1 MSTLFSNTPSVTVLD
16 NRGLSVRD
24 IAYYRHPDEPG
35 TTQTRITHHQYDIRG
50 SLEQSADPRLHQS
63 GKANFHYLTDLAGH
77 VLRTQGVDNGTSFSL
92 SDAAGRAFIA
102 VNNISTAADGS
113 EDKNHAVTR
122 TWQYEGASLPGRLL
136 SITEQV
142 TGDAARI
149 TERFVYARNTEAEKA
164 HNLTGQCISHYDT
177 AGLVQTDS
185 IALTGVALSVS
196 RRLLKD
202 VDNPDVVADWQGG
215 DASVWNE
222 QLSKE
227 DYVTLT
233 TTDATGTVL
242 TTTDTK
248 GNVQRVAY
256 DVSGLMSGS
265 WLTLKGKAEQT
276 IVKSLMYSAAGQKL
290 REEQGNGV
298 VTTYSYEPETQRL
311 IGIKTERPTGHALG
325 AKVLQDL
332 RYEYDPV
339 GNVVTINNDAEET
352 RFWRNQKVVPENTY
366 TYDSLYQLV
375 QATGREMANAGQQSN
390 HLPSATTPFS
400 SDSSAYTNYTRTY
413 TYDEAGNLI
422 KVSHSAPATSNN
434 YTTTLTVSDSSN
446 RSVQSTLT
454 ENASDVD
461 GFFTVGGQQ
470 KQLQLGQHLIWTPR
484 NELLKVTPVVRDG
497 DMNDV
502 ESYRYDAGSQRLLKV
517 SKQKAANTVQ
527 TLRALYLP
535 GVELRSVTQDNT
547 ETESLQVITLGEA
560 GRAQVRVLHWEKG
573 GPSEISNDQ
582 VRYSYDSLIGSCN
595 LEVDSSGHVIS
606 MEEYYPYGGT
616 AILTARNQTE
626 VKYKTV
632 RYSGKERDATGLYY
646 YGYRY
651 YQPWVGRWLS
661 SDPAGTVDGLNL
673 YRMVR
678 NNPIKYRDPNGL
690 LSAGSALKGAKGA
703 LGIYDKL
710 SNLKGNVKSTIKGL
724 PLPAKVA
731 LGIVVAPL
739 AVITVA
745 LYGVGAALKKV
756 GSALFN
762 KSIKKTRGN
771 ILHGEEPIT
780 NSEHYLGEMMKL
792 KEKTLA
798 KNMANTGV
806 NVADN
811 ISPLLSP
818 VGANVASVAGYALGA
833 ASGYARAK
841 HGAVASSVVSD
852 AISTNSSPVKGAMT
866 SAAATM
872 ATVKINAGE
881 TSSLAATLVSSVAGL
896 AGGVTKSSLN
906 SERAQLIGHADVG
919 NKLLKGKES
928 THNAAA
934 ALITSAGLDDELLEG
949 KKVNGKQLEKVGH
962 AVALGTNWTGNSLS
976 SIQGMPYIGSVV
988 SVANILGGAIYGAN
1002 EAIKQFGHRSA
1013 FVNPQFD

>member
-1 MSTLFSNTPSVTVLD
+1 MSTSLFSNTPSVTVLD

-24 IAYYRHPDEPG
+24 IAYYRHPNEP
-35 TTQTRITHHQYDIRG
+35 TSTRTRITHHQYDTRG
-50 SLEQSADPRLHQS
+50 ALKQSADPRLHQS
-63 GKANFHYLTDLAGH
+63 EKANFHYLTDLAGH
-77 VLRTQGVDNGTSFSL
+77 VLRTQGVDNGTSVSL
-92 SDAAGRAFIA
+92 NDAAGRAFIA

-113 EDKNHAVTR
+113 EDTSQAVTR

-164 HNLTGQCISHYDT
+164 HNLAGQCISHYDT

-202 VDNPDVVADWQGG
+202 ADNPDVVADWQGG

-339 GNVVTINNDAEET
+339 GNVLKINNDAEET

-375 QATGREMANAGQQSN
+375 KATGREMANAGQQSN
-390 HLPSATTPFS
+390 HLPSATIPFL

-422 KVSHSAPATSNN
+422 KVNHSAPATSNN
-434 YTTTLTVSDSSN
+434 YTTTMTVSDSSN

-454 ENASDVD
+454 ENVSDVD
-461 GFFTVGGQQ
+461 RFFTVGGQQ
-470 KQLQLGQHLIWTPR
+470 NQLQLGQPLIWTPR

-517 SKQKAANTVQ
+517 SKQKAASSVQ

-535 GVELRSVTQDNT
+535 GIELRSVAQYNT
-547 ETESLQVITLGEA
+547 ETESLQVITIGEA

-595 LEVDSSGHVIS
+595 LEVDSSGHLIS

-616 AILTARNQTE
+616 AILTARSQAE

-661 SDPAGTVDGLNL
+661 SDPAGTIDGLNL

-678 NNPIKYRDPNGL
+678 NNPVIFADLDGLRPDSRNQLPGSHLYKPNLRTGEDRNLRDASL
-690 LSAGSALKGAKGA
+690 LIPSSMENAVAKGSPIKLEEA
-703 LGIYDKL
+703 LTEHAL
-710 SNLKGNVKSTIKGL
+710 STT
-724 PLPAKVA
+724 PLLTDLINPSKV
-731 LGIVVAPL
+731 PMDD
-739 AVITVA
+739 TT
-745 LYGVGAALKKV
+745 K
-756 GSALFN
+756 
-762 KSIKKTRGN
+762 N
-771 ILHGEEPIT
+771 ILTHK
-780 NSEHYLGEMMKL
+780 S
-792 KEKTLA
+792 
-798 KNMANTGV
+798 
-806 NVADN
+806 
-811 ISPLLSP
+811 
-818 VGANVASVAGYALGA
+818 
-833 ASGYARAK
+833 
-841 HGAVASSVVSD
+841 
-852 AISTNSSPVKGAMT
+852 
-866 SAAATM
+866 
-872 ATVKINAGE
+872 
-881 TSSLAATLVSSVAGL
+881 L
-896 AGGVTKSSLN
+896 AGGILAFNAIRFSMSGNNNVNALRIVDKETSTHQIGSGGTLAYWAPQGGYVDIPAHPKNGKPELVFTPGFSGCIFVADKLNENTIRVRHVQGGKEDSEYNNLAADEHGQGMIDAMEYRDYGYHHDVKERLMENIKGSAFMIYKNERWNIRYQSLAN
-906 SERAQLIGHADVG
+906 APGILSLKEESGGLFR
-919 NKLLKGKES
+919 KLPQLKGTICYS
-928 THNAAA
+928 
-934 ALITSAGLDDELLEG
+934 EG
-949 KKVNGKQLEKVGH
+949 R
-962 AVALGTNWTGNSLS
+962 
-976 SIQGMPYIGSVV
+976 SVV
-988 SVANILGGAIYGAN
+988 KN
-1002 EAIKQFGHRSA
+1002 EVIPLHF
-1013 FVNPQFD
+1013 

>member
-1 MSTLFSNTPSVTVLD
+1 MSTSLFSNTPSVTVLD

-24 IAYYRHPDEPG
+24 IAYYRHPNEPT
-35 TTQTRITHHQYDIRG
+35 TTQTRITHHQYDTRG
-50 SLEQSADPRLHQS
+50 ALKQSADPRLHQS
-63 GKANFHYLTDLAGH
+63 GKANFHYLTGLAGH
-77 VLRTQGVDNGTSFSL
+77 VLRTQGVDNGTSVSL

-113 EDKNHAVTR
+113 EDKSHAVTR

-164 HNLTGQCISHYDT
+164 QNLAGQCISHYDT
-177 AGLVQTDS
+177 AGLVQTGS
-185 IALTGVALSVS
+185 IALTGVALSIS

-227 DYVTLT
+227 DYITLT

-265 WLTLKGKAEQT
+265 WLTLKGGVEQV
-276 IVKSLMYSAAGQKL
+276 IVKSLTYSAAGQKL

-325 AKVLQDL
+325 TKVLQDL

-339 GNVVTINNDAEET
+339 GNVLKINNDAEET
-352 RFWRNQKVVPENTY
+352 RFWRNQKVEPENTY

-375 QATGREMANAGQQSN
+375 KATGREMANAGQQSN
-390 HLPSATTPFS
+390 HLPSATIPFL

-413 TYDEAGNLI
+413 TYDETGNLI
-422 KVSHSAPATSNN
+422 KVNHSAPATSNN
-434 YTTTLTVSDSSN
+434 YTTTMTVSDSSN

-454 ENASDVD
+454 ENVSDVD

-470 KQLQLGQHLIWTPR
+470 NQLQLGQHLIWTPR

-497 DMNDV
+497 DVDDV

-517 SKQKAANTVQ
+517 SKQKAANSVQ

-535 GVELRSVTQDNT
+535 GIELRSVAQGST
-547 ETESLQVITLGEA
+547 ETENLQVITIGEA

-595 LEVDSSGHVIS
+595 LEVDSTGCVIS

-616 AILTARNQTE
+616 AILTARSQAE

-678 NNPIKYRDPNGL
+678 NNPVTLKDIDGLAPNKDTLRLAQGKISPLKNRGLITSSDSTEIGVDMRAVRVDKYNNVVTDRFSLNNPDFYGEKHATDNGHTVIL
-690 LSAGSALKGAKGA
+690 NTFKGDQMNSLYTGMKAGSHWGDNKLDPSVNIIKVSNGYDGTLGIEIPYTSIPENSPIIVSMGA
-703 LGIYDKL
+703 LSGCTAVYATRKNSFYAYHAGTANANGDWKTAINGVESIYEAHEKLTGLNVNKEGL
-710 SNLKGNVKSTIKGL
+710 SNNSLVSL
-724 PLPAKVA
+724 L
-731 LGIVVAPL
+731 
-739 AVITVA
+739 
-745 LYGVGAALKKV
+745 
-756 GSALFN
+756 
-762 KSIKKTRGN
+762 
-771 ILHGEEPIT
+771 
-780 NSEHYLGEMMKL
+780 SEHYDQASITYTNSGREDK
-792 KEKTLA
+792 KITEKSLTVDAFNYDEAKRGRFDISIGLA
-798 KNMANTGV
+798 YA
-806 NVADN
+806 
-811 ISPLLSP
+811 LLS
-818 VGANVASVAGYALGA
+818 
-833 ASGYARAK
+833 
-841 HGAVASSVVSD
+841 
-852 AISTNSSPVKGAMT
+852 
-866 SAAATM
+866 
-872 ATVKINAGE
+872 
-881 TSSLAATLVSSVAGL
+881 
-896 AGGVTKSSLN
+896 
-906 SERAQLIGHADVG
+906 
-919 NKLLKGKES
+919 
-928 THNAAA
+928 
-934 ALITSAGLDDELLEG
+934 
-949 KKVNGKQLEKVGH
+949 
-962 AVALGTNWTGNSLS
+962 
-976 SIQGMPYIGSVV
+976 
-988 SVANILGGAIYGAN
+988 
-1002 EAIKQFGHRSA
+1002 
-1013 FVNPQFD
+1013 

>member
-1 MSTLFSNTPSVTVLD
+1 M
-16 NRGLSVRD
+16 
-24 IAYYRHPDEPG
+24 Y
-35 TTQTRITHHQYDIRG
+35 
-50 SLEQSADPRLHQS
+50 
-63 GKANFHYLTDLAGH
+63 
-77 VLRTQGVDNGTSFSL
+77 
-92 SDAAGRAFIA
+92 
-102 VNNISTAADGS
+102 
-113 EDKNHAVTR
+113 
-122 TWQYEGASLPGRLL
+122 AS
-136 SITEQV
+136 
-142 TGDAARI
+142 
-149 TERFVYARNTEAEKA
+149 NTEAEKA
-164 HNLTGQCISHYDT
+164 HNLAGQCISHYDT

-202 VDNPDVVADWQGG
+202 ADNPDVVADWQGG

-242 TTTDTK
+242 TTIDTK

-276 IVKSLMYSAAGQKL
+276 IVKSLTYSAAGQKP

-390 HLPSATTPFS
+390 HLPSATIPFS

-413 TYDEAGNLI
+413 TYDEVGNLTRV
-422 KVSHSAPATSNN
+422 KHSAPATNNN
-434 YTTTLTVSDSSN
+434 YTTTITVSDSSN
-446 RSVQSTLT
+446 RSVQNTLT

-470 KQLQLGQHLIWTPR
+470 KQLQLGQPLIWTPR

-497 DMNDV
+497 DMDDV

-517 SKQKAANTVQ
+517 SKQKAASSVQ

-535 GVELRSVTQDNT
+535 GIELRSVAQDNT

-595 LEVDSSGHVIS
+595 LEVDSSGHFIS

-626 VKYKTV
+626 VKYKMV

-673 YRMVR
+673 YRMVC
-678 NNPIKYRDPNGL
+678 NNPVSFYDTNGLVKTSSGIPSHKALEAVGQAEGVKIGQALLKLSDSQAQSQTQAIRKKINAFYSVKNRYGNAIQNTKTLKKAYDAVMNGQLDTFNNKYRDANSGQDEL
-690 LSAGSALKGAKGA
+690 MSTATVRSIYSGIASVEKTAGVTFTQAQHDLAFASLEHVSQARLPTDGSGYNLGTGGVMQHPTGKGAFFHPPTVSSKGVLSSQKNHSLSDRA
-703 LGIYDKL
+703 RRDQVIGKLQNEVNNYAISGGDVMEPILAANLFAAQYTLEDFTGPATAANMNVLPVINQQARQSQSEQRDAIKHLDKL
-710 SNLKGNVKSTIKGL
+710 GQTI
-724 PLPAKVA
+724 PS
-731 LGIVVAPL
+731 APL
-739 AVITVA
+739 AT
-745 LYGVGAALKKV
+745 L
-756 GSALFN
+756 N
-762 KSIKKTRGN
+762 T
-771 ILHGEEPIT
+771 H
-780 NSEHYLGEMMKL
+780 NSVWAPTKR
-792 KEKTLA
+792 A
-798 KNMANTGV
+798 KN
-806 NVADN
+806 
-811 ISPLLSP
+811 IQRSFSPTRFL
-818 VGANVASVAGYALGA
+818 
-833 ASGYARAK
+833 
-841 HGAVASSVVSD
+841 
-852 AISTNSSPVKGAMT
+852 
-866 SAAATM
+866 
-872 ATVKINAGE
+872 
-881 TSSLAATLVSSVAGL
+881 
-896 AGGVTKSSLN
+896 
-906 SERAQLIGHADVG
+906 
-919 NKLLKGKES
+919 
-928 THNAAA
+928 
-934 ALITSAGLDDELLEG
+934 
-949 KKVNGKQLEKVGH
+949 
-962 AVALGTNWTGNSLS
+962 
-976 SIQGMPYIGSVV
+976 
-988 SVANILGGAIYGAN
+988 
-1002 EAIKQFGHRSA
+1002 
-1013 FVNPQFD
+1013 